1 MDPLD
6 ANVVLRERAR
16 ALKGALEQGERAVAQ
31 DAGVHGEVWPLDPV
45 VPSSLTDE
53 IVLRIE
59 KAILEGV
66 YPPGTHL
73 RQDELCE
80 RFGVSRTPVRQALRD
95 LQARNLV
102 VLVPNRGAT
111 VRVPSRRD
119 AQEVYAVRAEL
130 EGFAAEL
137 AAARAGSRL
146 DLELAGAEAR
156 VVQLASRLQQF
167 GDAAWPAV
175 VEFQIA
181 AGDFHRVLQ
190 RACGNERLVA
200 TIEHV
205 ERSFPMEYV
214 ALAIGTSDE
223 NQILNIDEHQAISRA
238 IAARDGNG
246 AREAMKNHVLHLG
259 EKVVRYLDDHRFW
272 G

>member
-1 MDPLD
+1 
-6 ANVVLRERAR
+6 VT
-16 ALKGALEQGERAVAQ
+16 Q
-31 DAGVHGEVWPLDPV
+31 DVGVRGGVPTVGSLA
-45 VPSSLTDE
+45 PSSLTDE
-53 IVLRIE
+53 IVLRLE

-119 AQEVYAVRAEL
+119 AHEVYAVRAEL
-130 EGFAAEL
+130 EGYAAEL
-137 AAARAGSRL
+137 AAARADSRL
-146 DLELAGAEAR
+146 ELELAAVEAR
-156 VVQLASRLQQF
+156 VVHLASRLQRF
-167 GDAAWPAV
+167 DEAALPAV
-175 VEFQIA
+175 VEFQLA
-181 AGDFHRVLQ
+181 AGDFHTVLQ
-190 RACGNERLVA
+190 RACGNERLVS

-214 ALAIGTSDE
+214 ALAIGNNDD
-223 NQILNIDEHQAISRA
+223 NQLLNIDEHQQISQA
-238 IAARDGNG
+238 IARRDENG
-246 AREAMKNHVLHLG
+246 ARLAMKSHVLHLG
-259 EKVVRYLDDHRFW
+259 AKVVAYLDDHRFW
-272 G
+272 E

>member
-1 MDPLD
+1 
-6 ANVVLRERAR
+6 
-16 ALKGALEQGERAVAQ
+16 VAQ
-31 DAGVHGEVWPLDPV
+31 DLGARGEARLDPL

-53 IVLRIE
+53 IVLRLE

-73 RQDELCE
+73 LQDELCE

-111 VRVPSRRD
+111 VRIPSRRD

-130 EGFAAEL
+130 EGYAAEL
-137 AAARAGSRL
+137 AAVRADSRI
-146 DLELAGAEAR
+146 DLELTGVEAR
-156 VVQLASRLQQF
+156 VGHLASRIQRF
-167 GDAAWPAV
+167 DEAALPAV
-175 VEFQIA
+175 VALQQAVGEF
-181 AGDFHRVLQ
+181 HHVLQ

-200 TIEHV
+200 TIQHV

-214 ALAIGTSDE
+214 ILAIGNDADS
-223 NQILNIDEHQAISRA
+223 QVLNIDEHHA
-238 IAARDGNG
+238 IARAVTRRDGDG
-246 AREAMKNHVLHLG
+246 ARQAMKRHVLHLG
-259 EKVVRYLDDHRFW
+259 EKVVHYLEDHRFW
-272 G
+272 EGTA

>member
-1 MDPLD
+1 MDPID
-6 ANVVLRERAR
+6 ANLVAHGRAR
-16 ALKGALEQGERAVAQ
+16 PVKQHSSRENEAVSQDVGARGGVPM
-31 DAGVHGEVWPLDPV
+31 AGSLA
-45 VPSSLTDE
+45 PSSLTDE
-53 IVLRIE
+53 IVLRLE

-119 AQEVYAVRAEL
+119 AHEVYAVRAEL
-130 EGFAAEL
+130 EGYAAEL
-137 AAARAGSRL
+137 AAARADSRL
-146 DLELAGAEAR
+146 ELELAGAEAR
-156 VVQLASRLQQF
+156 VVHLASRLGRF
-167 GDAAWPAV
+167 DEAALPAV

-181 AGDFHRVLQ
+181 AGHFHTVLQ
-190 RACGNERLVA
+190 RACGNERLVS
-200 TIEHV
+200 TIQHV

-214 ALAIGTSDE
+214 ALAIANNDD
-223 NQILNIDEHQAISRA
+223 NQLLNIDEHQEISRA
-238 IAARDGNG
+238 IARRDENG
-246 AREAMKNHVLHLG
+246 ARLAMKSHVLHLG
-259 EKVVRYLDDHRFW
+259 EKVVGYLDDHRFW
-272 G
+272 E

>member
-6 ANVVLRERAR
+6 ANLVVHGGARPLKQHPSREN
-16 ALKGALEQGERAVAQ
+16 EAVAQ
-31 DAGVHGEVWPLDPV
+31 VVGAHGGIPAIGPLA
-45 VPSSLTDE
+45 PSSLTDE
-53 IVLRIE
+53 IVLRLE

-73 RQDELCE
+73 LQDELCE

-119 AQEVYAVRAEL
+119 AHEVYAVRAEL
-130 EGFAAEL
+130 EGYAAEL
-137 AAARAGSRL
+137 AAARADSRL
-146 DLELAGAEAR
+146 ELELAAAEAR
-156 VVQLASRLQQF
+156 VVHLASRLNRF
-167 GDAAWPAV
+167 DDMALPAV

-181 AGDFHRVLQ
+181 AGDVHRVLQ
-190 RACGNERLVA
+190 RACGNERLVS
-200 TIEHV
+200 TIQHV

-214 ALAIGTSDE
+214 SLAIGNNDE
-223 NQILNIDEHQAISRA
+223 NQLLNIDEHQEVSRA
-238 IAARDGNG
+238 IARRDEHG
-246 AREAMKNHVLHLG
+246 ARLAMKSHVLHLG
-259 EKVVRYLDDHRFW
+259 EKVVSYLDDHHFW
-272 G
+272 D

>member
-6 ANVVLRERAR
+6 GNLV
-16 ALKGALEQGERAVAQ
+16 
-31 DAGVHGEVWPLDPV
+31 VHGGARPLKPYSSRENEAVSQDV
-45 VPSSLTDE
+45 GVGGGSLSSGSLAPSSLTDE
-53 IVLRIE
+53 IVLRLE

-73 RQDELCE
+73 LQDELCE

-130 EGFAAEL
+130 EGYAAEL
-137 AAARAGSRL
+137 AAGRADPR
-146 DLELAGAEAR
+146 LELELSVAEAR
-156 VVQLASRLQQF
+156 VVQLASRLGRF
-167 GDAAWPAV
+167 DEAALPAV

-181 AGDFHRVLQ
+181 AGDFHGVLQ
-190 RACGNERLVA
+190 RACGNERLVS
-200 TIEHV
+200 TIQHV

-214 ALAIGTSDE
+214 SLAIGNSDD
-223 NQILNIDEHQAISRA
+223 NQLLNIDEHHEISLA
-238 IAARDGNG
+238 IARRDESSARL
-246 AREAMKNHVLHLG
+246 AMKSHVLHLG
-259 EKVVRYLDDHRFW
+259 EKVVGYLDDHHFW
-272 G
+272 K

>member
-1 MDPLD
+1 LS
-6 ANVVLRERAR
+6 REN
-16 ALKGALEQGERAVAQ
+16 EAVAQ
-31 DAGVHGEVWPLDPV
+31 DAGAHGEVWPLDPV

-53 IVLRIE
+53 IVLRLE

-73 RQDELCE
+73 LQDELCE

-130 EGFAAEL
+130 EGYTAEL
-137 AAARAGSRL
+137 ATTRADSRL
-146 DLELAGAEAR
+146 DLELAGVEAR
-156 VVQLASRLQQF
+156 VVHLAGRLPHF
-167 GDAAWPAV
+167 DEAALPEV
-175 VEFQIA
+175 VELQLA

-190 RACGNERLVA
+190 RACGNERLVGA
-200 TIEHV
+200 IQYV

-214 ALAIGTSDE
+214 SLAIANKDE
-223 NQILNIDEHQAISRA
+223 NQLLNIDEHQAISRA
-238 IAARDGNG
+238 IARRDANG
-246 AREAMKNHVLHLG
+246 ARLAMKNHVLHLG
-259 EKVVRYLDDHRFW
+259 EKVVGYLEDHRFW
-272 G
+272 E

>member
-6 ANVVLRERAR
+6 GNLVPHGRTRPLKHGSNREN
-16 ALKGALEQGERAVAQ
+16 KAVAQ
-31 DAGVHGEVWPLDPV
+31 DVGAGGGVPMVGSLA
-45 VPSSLTDE
+45 PSSLTDE
-53 IVLRIE
+53 IVLRLE

-73 RQDELCE
+73 LQDELCE

-102 VLVPNRGAT
+102 ILVPNRGAT

-130 EGFAAEL
+130 EGYAAEL
-137 AAARAGSRL
+137 AAARADSCL
-146 DLELAGAEAR
+146 ELELAGAEAR
-156 VVQLASRLQQF
+156 VVHLASRLQRF
-167 GDAAWPAV
+167 DDAALPAV
-175 VEFQIA
+175 VELQLA

-190 RACGNERLVA
+190 RACGNERLVS
-200 TIEHV
+200 TIQHV

-214 ALAIGTSDE
+214 SLAIGNNDD
-223 NQILNIDEHQAISRA
+223 NQLLNIHEHQEISRA
-238 IAARDGNG
+238 IARRDENG
-246 AREAMKNHVLHLG
+246 ARLAMKSHVVHIG

-272 G
+272 E

>member
-6 ANVVLRERAR
+6 GNLMPHGGARPLKQHSNRENKAVGQDVGAR
-16 ALKGALEQGERAVAQ
+16 GGGGAVDSLA
-31 DAGVHGEVWPLDPV
+31 
-45 VPSSLTDE
+45 PSSLTDE
-53 IVLRIE
+53 IVLRLE

-73 RQDELCE
+73 LQDELCE

-111 VRVPSRRD
+111 VRAPSRRD

-130 EGFAAEL
+130 EGYAAEL
-137 AAARAGSRL
+137 AAARADSRL

-156 VVQLASRLQQF
+156 VVHLASRLGRF
-167 GDAAWPAV
+167 DEAALPAV

-190 RACGNERLVA
+190 RACGNERLVS

-214 ALAIGTSDE
+214 ALAIGNNDD
-223 NQILNIDEHQAISRA
+223 NQLLNIDEHQEISQA
-238 IAARDGNG
+238 IARRDENG
-246 AREAMKNHVLHLG
+246 ARLAMKSHVLHLG
-259 EKVVRYLDDHRFW
+259 EKVVAYLDDHRFW
-272 G
+272 E

>member
-6 ANVVLRERAR
+6 ASVVPQGRAR
-16 ALKGALEQGERAVAQ
+16 ALSEHLSRENEAVAQ
-31 DAGVHGEVWPLDPV
+31 DAGAHGDVWRLDPL

-53 IVLRIE
+53 IVLRLE

-130 EGFAAEL
+130 EGYAAEL
-137 AAARAGSRL
+137 AAARASPRL
-146 DLELAGAEAR
+146 ELELAGVTAR
-156 VVQLASRLQQF
+156 VVHLAGQLRF
-167 GDAAWPAV
+167 GEAPLPAV
-175 VEFQIA
+175 IELQLA

-190 RACGNERLVA
+190 RACGNDRLIGA
-200 TIEHV
+200 IQYV

-214 ALAIGTSDE
+214 SLAIANHDD
-223 NQILNIDEHQAISRA
+223 NRLLNVDEHQAISRA

-246 AREAMKNHVLHLG
+246 ARQTMKSHVLHLG
-259 EKVVRYLDDHRFW
+259 EKVVGYLENHKFW
-272 G
+272 E

>member
-1 MDPLD
+1 M
-6 ANVVLRERAR
+6 
-16 ALKGALEQGERAVAQ
+16 AQ
-31 DAGVHGEVWPLDPV
+31 DLGAGGGIPTAAGSLT
-45 VPSSLTDE
+45 PSSLTDE
-53 IVLRIE
+53 IVLRLE

-73 RQDELCE
+73 LQDELCE

-130 EGFAAEL
+130 EGYAAEL
-137 AAARAGSRL
+137 AAGRAGSRL
-146 DLELAGAEAR
+146 ELELAGVQAR
-156 VVQLASRLQQF
+156 VIHLASRLQRF
-167 GDAAWPAV
+167 DEAALPAV
-175 VEFQIA
+175 VELQLA

-190 RACGNERLVA
+190 RACGNERLVS
-200 TIEHV
+200 TIQHA

-214 ALAIGTSDE
+214 SLAIGNNDD
-223 NQILNIDEHQAISRA
+223 NQLLNIDEHQEVSRA
-238 IAARDGNG
+238 IARRDGHG
-246 AREAMKNHVLHLG
+246 ARLAMKSHVIHLG
-259 EKVVRYLDDHRFW
+259 EKVVGYLDDHHFW
-272 G
+272 D